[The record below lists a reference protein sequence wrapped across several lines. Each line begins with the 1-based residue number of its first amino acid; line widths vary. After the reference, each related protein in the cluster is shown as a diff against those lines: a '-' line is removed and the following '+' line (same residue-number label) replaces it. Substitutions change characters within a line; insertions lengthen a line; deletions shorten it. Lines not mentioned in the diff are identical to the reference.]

1 MQSIQITTLER
12 EFAVWILYF
21 FSYAFI
27 GWLWESGYVSVR
39 KRRWTNSGF
48 LIGPVV
54 PVYGFSMMAV
64 LAVIEPFENN
74 VVVLYV
80 LSALLITVIEYVTS
94 WLMEI
99 LFHARWWDYS
109 RIPLNLNGRV
119 ALPISLFWGFGVV
132 VIVKWIHPVVS
143 QVVTHLSAT
152 YGIFAGIVLIAILM
166 FDCGFTV
173 ANAMAFGAATK
184 RIGDTIETKKAEL
197 RTRWN
202 DETTR
207 LDQDRDWFETYR
219 NSSDE
224 TKRGFRLNYVQRRL
238 LRSFPTIK
246 LRDTGTPAADI
257 VKMTELA
264 KKKKAK

>member
-1 MQSIQITTLER
+1 MQQFQVSVLEQQ
-12 EFAVWILYF
+12 FAVWILYF
-21 FSYAFI
+21 FAYAFV
-27 GWLWESGYVSVR
+27 GWLWESSYVSVR

-94 WLMEI
+94 WLMEK

-109 RIPLNLNGRV
+109 QIPLNLNGRV

-132 VIVKWIHPVVS
+132 VIVKWIHPLIS
-143 QVVTHLSAT
+143 QVVLHLSTT
-152 YGIFAGIVLIAILM
+152 YGLFAGIVLIAILM

-184 RIGDTIETKKAEL
+184 RIGDTIEAKKLEL
-197 RTRWN
+197 RERLA
-202 DETTR
+202 DESTK
-207 LDQDRDWFETYR
+207 LDQDRNWLEAYR

-224 TKRGFRLNYVQRRL
+224 TRRGLRLNYVQRRL
-238 LRSFPTIK
+238 LRSFPTLK
-246 LRDTGTPAADI
+246 LKETNTPANDI
-257 VKMTELA
+257 IKMMELLR
-264 KKKKAK
+264 KKQK